1 MDKIYIDVNESSD
14 NVVQRIIDG
23 IFKHKELD
31 GYTFFAHNLGRFDSL
46 FLIKAAV
53 LMDNIEIKPVWKD
66 NAIIS
71 ITIKQ
76 KNLNRQIKILDSI
89 RFIDGSLRDILNTF
103 NCNIKKDYFP
113 YNFVNKNNFF
123 YVGNKPD
130 IKYFSSVPLDIYNQ
144 IGNNWDLKNETL
156 SYLESDICG
165 LLEAMS

>member
-103 NCNIKKDYFP
+103 NCNIKKDYLP
-113 YNFVNKNNFF
+113 YNFVN
-123 YVGNKPD
+123 
-130 IKYFSSVPLDIYNQ
+130 
-144 IGNNWDLKNETL
+144 
-156 SYLESDICG
+156 
-165 LLEAMS
+165 